1 MTRSAIITIAVV
13 AASLPPVAAAQVAV
27 KLPPPVGS
35 VRVIDDVRTSYR
47 VRLGGLYVDPAVI
60 LKEMGTDSN
69 VFNQEGDAKGDLTV
83 TLTPAARLAMPF
95 ARRALVKATTAA
107 DLVYYA
113 RYDSE
118 RSIDPLAVVRAEAYL
133 RRITLFGEEGY
144 VNTRQVP
151 NDDIDLRARHVEND
165 LSGGAALD
173 LSRWLSIEAA
183 LRHSRTRFDGDA
195 FFFGQRLQDTLDSDT
210 MVQSLTARYRHSS
223 LTTLGLRFENQ
234 TDRFVW
240 SPVRDTDSFRLMGG
254 VEFRPRAIV
263 NGTAWIGYRRFAP
276 QAAVLP
282 SHAGVVSQLAL
293 SYTLLGATTFGIRYD
308 RDYQF
313 AYEVLTPYFIQNNI
327 DLHVRRALGG
337 PFDVLATFGRHR
349 YDYQAQ
355 LDQSPFPE
363 TPGHRVDTTDS
374 VGLNV
379 GYQIGRTRAGVGV
392 SYATRDSTERRLRH
406 YERLRAGVTMTRN
419 F

>member
-1 MTRSAIITIAVV
+1 MTRSAIIAIAVV
-13 AASLPPVAAAQVAV
+13 AACLPPVAAAQMAV

-35 VRVIDDVRTSYR
+35 VRVIDDVRSSYR
-47 VRLGGLYVDPAVI
+47 VRLGGLYVVI

-69 VFNQEGDAKGDLTV
+69 VFNQEGDAKADVTV
-83 TLTPAARLAMPF
+83 TLTPLARLAVPF

-107 DLVYYA
+107 DVVYYA
-113 RYDSE
+113 RY
-118 RSIDPLAVVRAEAYL
+118 PLAVVRVETYL

-151 NDDIDLRARHVEND
+151 NDDIDLRARHVDND
-165 LSGGAALD
+165 LSGGAAFD
-173 LSRWLSIEAA
+173 AAASLSLEAA
-183 LRHSRTRFDGDA
+183 IRHSRTRFDGDA
-195 FFFGQRLQDTLDSDT
+195 FFLGQRLQDTLDSDT

-234 TDRFVW
+234 ADRFVW

-276 QAAVLP
+276 TAAVLP

-293 SYTLLGATTFGIRYD
+293 SYTLLGATTFGVRYD

-313 AYEVLTPYFIQNNI
+313 AYEVLTPYFIQHNI

-337 PFDVLATFGRHR
+337 PFDLLATVGRHR
-349 YDYQAQ
+349 YGYQPQ
-355 LDQSPFPE
+355 LDQSPS
-363 TPGHRVDTTDS
+363 PGRRVDTTDS
-374 VGLNV
+374 MGLNV
-379 GYQIGRTRAGVGV
+379 GYRIGRTRAGVGV
-392 SYATRDSTERRLRH
+392 SYTTRDSTQRRLRH
-406 YERLRAGVTMTRN
+406 YERLRAGVTMTRI